1 MIICINQLFQSREHS
16 LHPRCAEGRT
26 DRQKEGQTGRQR
38 DRQPMLAA
46 GAVIC
51 PLAGCQTAPGLPVAA
66 WRALRSTAPPYRPLA
81 VAPRHSGGA
90 PSRPLAAA
98 ARHRTTLKARR
109 SALPLSHREA
119 HDNPETHST
128 HSHYS
133 YIETK
138 LYSGFDLKFH
148 DSFAAQTAV
157 CQIKYN
163 KAYCQHVVI
172 LVH

>member
-98 ARHRTTLKARR
+98 ARHCTTLKARR
-109 SALPLSHREA
+109 GRPPPQRNSTKWWRKHGSRDSLCALGRRCGAGTARRNAGFGSR
-119 HDNPETHST
+119 
-128 HSHYS
+128 
-133 YIETK
+133 TK
-138 LYSGFDLKFH
+138 
-148 DSFAAQTAV
+148 
-157 CQIKYN
+157 
-163 KAYCQHVVI
+163 
-172 LVH
+172 